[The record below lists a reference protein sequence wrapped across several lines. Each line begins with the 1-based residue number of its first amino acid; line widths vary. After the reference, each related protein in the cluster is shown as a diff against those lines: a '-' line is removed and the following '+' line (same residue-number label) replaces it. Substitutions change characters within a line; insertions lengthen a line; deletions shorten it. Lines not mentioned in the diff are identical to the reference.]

1 MPAVDQPSRF
11 SHFSPSRRAATI
23 LILGGLWTIGS
34 FATDLFLPAMPAT
47 ADDLRAS
54 TQAVALSVTTFLIGL
69 AFGQLL
75 AGPLSDTYGR
85 RRTLLAGLAVFTAS
99 ALICVLA
106 PSVEVLIA
114 MRFVQG
120 VAGAF
125 GLAIPSAV
133 ITDYSRGREAARL
146 FSRVALIGG
155 MAPIVAPLIGARLL
169 SLTGWRGPFLAMTV
183 IGLLLAAAVAFGLPE
198 SLPREKRSARG
209 MRPVLRAMAML
220 SRDIDFMGYAVTTA
234 LVFVAF
240 FAYLTGSSFVYQDV
254 YGVSATTYSVLFA
267 VNAVGML
274 AATQVNHR
282 LLARFSPRQL
292 LAVALVADA
301 GAGAAVLA
309 AVLIGG
315 LGVWALAAP
324 FFVLVTSLGFIYA
337 NATALALSLHPE
349 IAGSAAAYFGTL
361 RLGLGA
367 LATPLIALGG
377 TVRVLPMAL
386 VIALSLVAALVL
398 FTVVARRTRD
408 QRVLLDLPEEAS
420 ADVPVA

>member
-11 SHFSPSRRAATI
+11 SHFSARRRAATI
-23 LILGGLWTIGS
+23 LILGGMWTIGS
-34 FATDLFLPAMPAT
+34 FATDLYLPAMPAT
-47 ADDLRAS
+47 AVDLGAS
-54 TQAVALSVTTFLIGL
+54 TQALAFSVTTLLIGL
-69 AFGQLL
+69 ALGQLL

-85 RRTLLAGLAVFTAS
+85 RRTLLAGLVVFTAS
-99 ALICVLA
+99 ALVCAIT

-114 MRFVQG
+114 ARFVQG

-125 GLAIPSAV
+125 GLVIPSAV

-146 FSRVALIGG
+146 FSRIALIGSI
-155 MAPIVAPLIGARLL
+155 APIVAPLIGAQLL
-169 SLTGWRGPFLAMTV
+169 DLFGWRGPFVALTL
-183 IGLLLAAAVAFGLPE
+183 IGLILITSVAVGLPE
-198 SLPREKRSARG
+198 SLPREKRAARG
-209 MRPVLRAMAML
+209 TGPAVRAMAML
-220 SRDIDFMGYAVTTA
+220 TRDLDFMGYTVTTA

-292 LAVALVADA
+292 LAAALVADA
-301 GAGAAVLA
+301 VAGVAVLA

-324 FFVLVTSLGFIYA
+324 FFVLVTSLGFIYS
-337 NATALALSLHPE
+337 NSTALALSLHPE
-349 IAGSAAAYFGTL
+349 VAGSAAAYFGTM

-398 FTVVARRTRD
+398 FTVVARRTRG
-408 QRVLLDLPEEAS
+408 QRVLLDLPEEA
-420 ADVPVA
+420 ATDVPVA

>member
-1 MPAVDQPSRF
+1 MPAVDQPSRLSDF
-11 SHFSPSRRAATI
+11 SAGRRAATI

-34 FATDLFLPAMPAT
+34 FATDLYLPAMPAT
-47 ADDLRAS
+47 AEDLDAS
-54 TQAVALSVTTFLIGL
+54 TQAVAFSVTTFLVGL
-69 AFGQLL
+69 AIGQLL
-75 AGPLSDTYGR
+75 AGPLSDTHGR
-85 RRTLLAGLAVFTAS
+85 RRTLLAGLVVFTAS
-99 ALICVLA
+99 ALVCVVA

-114 MRFVQG
+114 VRFIQG
-120 VAGAF
+120 IAGAF
-125 GLAIPSAV
+125 GLAIPSAI

-155 MAPIVAPLIGARLL
+155 VAPIVAALIGAQLL
-169 SLTGWRGPFLAMTV
+169 ILAGWRGPFVALTV
-183 IGLLLAAAVAFGLPE
+183 IGLILIASVAIGLPE

-209 MRPVLRAMAML
+209 TGPAVRAMAML
-220 SRDIDFMGYAVTTA
+220 TRDIDFMGYTVTTA

-267 VNAVGML
+267 VNAFGML

-282 LLARFSPRQL
+282 LLNRFSPRQL
-292 LAVALVADA
+292 FAAALAADA
-301 GAGAAVLA
+301 AAGVAVLA
-309 AVLIGG
+309 AVVIGG

-324 FFVLVTSLGFIYA
+324 FFVLVTSLGFIYP
-337 NATALALSLHPE
+337 NSTALALSVHPE
-349 IAGSAAAYFGTL
+349 IAGSAAAYFGTM
-361 RLGLGA
+361 RLGFGA

-386 VIALSLVAALVL
+386 VIALSLLAALVL
-398 FTVVARRTRD
+398 FTVVARRTRG

-420 ADVPVA
+420 VDVPLA

>member
-1 MPAVDQPSRF
+1 MPAVDTPSQLGA
-11 SHFSPSRRAATI
+11 FSPGRRAVII

-47 ADDLRAS
+47 ADDLGAS

-85 RRTLLAGLAVFTAS
+85 RRTLLAGLIVFTVS
-99 ALICVLA
+99 ALVCVVA
-106 PSVEVLIA
+106 PSVQVLIA

-125 GLAIPSAV
+125 GLAVPSAV

-155 MAPIVAPLIGARLL
+155 VAPIVAPLIGARLL
-169 SLTGWRGPFLAMTV
+169 VLSGWRGPFVAMMV
-183 IGLLLAAAVAFGLPE
+183 IGVILTAGVAVGLPE
-198 SLPREKRSARG
+198 SLPRDRRSARG

-220 SRDIDFMGYAVTTA
+220 SRDVDFMGYAVTTA
-234 LVFVAF
+234 LVFIAF
-240 FAYLTGSSFVYQDV
+240 FAYLTGSSFVYQEV

-274 AATQVNHR
+274 AATQANHR

-292 LAVALVADA
+292 LAAALAADA
-301 GAGAAVLA
+301 AAGVTSLAV
-309 AVLIGG
+309 VLIGG

-324 FFVLVTSLGFIYA
+324 FFVLVTSLGFIYS
-337 NATALALSLHPE
+337 NSTALALSLHPE
-349 IAGSAAAYFGTL
+349 VAGSAAAYFGTM
-361 RLGLGA
+361 RLGFGA

-377 TVRVLPMAL
+377 TVRALPMVM
-386 VIALSLVAALVL
+386 VIALSLLAALAL
-398 FTVVARRTRD
+398 FAVIARRTRG
-408 QRVLLDLPEEAS
+408 QRVILDLPEEAS